1 MNLYIAIY
9 LFCAYSLIMKRKQEI
24 INALE
29 SAAIDGGFRLTVNME
44 YGIVA
49 HDLHGKVKPFA
60 VSFNGG
66 KNKKDPFADL
76 EVVAEA
82 EGKPSSPETSS
93 VKKAASALVEELVK
107 EDNRLRACEEGL
119 RFG

>member
-1 MNLYIAIY
+1 MNLDIAIY
-9 LFCAYSLIMKRKQEI
+9 LFCSYSLIMEKRNLEI
-24 INALE
+24 CDALE

-76 EVVAEA
+76 KVVAEA

-93 VKKAASALVEELVK
+93 VKA
-107 EDNRLRACEEGL
+107 DNRLRVCEEGL

>member
-1 MNLYIAIY
+1 
-9 LFCAYSLIMKRKQEI
+9 MKRQDQI
-24 INALE
+24 TSYLQQ
-29 SAAIDGGFRLTVNME
+29 SAIDGGFRLTYNE
-44 YGIVA
+44 KYGIIA

-82 EGKPSSPETSS
+82 EDKPSSPETSS
-93 VKKAASALVEELVK
+93 VK
-107 EDNRLRACEEGL
+107 EDKRIRVLEEGL

>member
-1 MNLYIAIY
+1 MNLDIAIY
-9 LFCAYSLIMKRKQEI
+9 LFCSYSLIMEKRNLEI
-24 INALE
+24 CDALE

-93 VKKAASALVEELVK
+93 VK
-107 EDNRLRACEEGL
+107 EDDRLRVCEEGL

>member
-1 MNLYIAIY
+1 
-9 LFCAYSLIMKRKQEI
+9 MKRQDQI
-24 INALE
+24 TSHLE
-29 SAAIDGGFRLTVNME
+29 QAAIDGGFRLTSNE
-44 YGIVA
+44 KYGIIA

-76 EVVAEA
+76 KVVAEA

-93 VKKAASALVEELVK
+93 VK
-107 EDNRLRACEEGL
+107 EDNRLRVCEEGL
-119 RFG
+119 RFGYK

>member
-1 MNLYIAIY
+1 
-9 LFCAYSLIMKRKQEI
+9 MKRQDQI
-24 INALE
+24 TNHLE
-29 SAAIDGGFRLTVNME
+29 QAAIDGGFRLSSNTK
-44 YGIVA
+44 YGIIA

-82 EGKPSSPETSS
+82 EDKPSSPETSS
-93 VKKAASALVEELVK
+93 VKD
-107 EDNRLRACEEGL
+107 DNRIPVLEEGL
-119 RFG
+119 RFGYK

>member
-1 MNLYIAIY
+1 
-9 LFCAYSLIMKRKQEI
+9 MKRQDQI
-24 INALE
+24 TSHLE
-29 SAAIDGGFRLTVNME
+29 QAAIDGGFRLSSNTK
-44 YGIVA
+44 YGIIA

-82 EGKPSSPETSS
+82 EDKPSSPETSS
-93 VKKAASALVEELVK
+93 VK
-107 EDNRLRACEEGL
+107 EDNRLRVCEEGL
-119 RFG
+119 RFGYK